1 MGPAEEPS
9 LARRT
14 VEAAAARSVTVATA
28 ESLTAGLVA
37 AALAD
42 VPGSSAVLRGG
53 VVSYHNDVK
62 SGLLAVDP
70 ALLATSGSVDAEVAR
85 QMAVGARSACGSD
98 LAVSTTGVAGPAAHD
113 GQDVGTVFIGY
124 AGPAGSGAE
133 RLDLTGDRQ
142 AIRAASRDAAL
153 ARLLA
158 LVRDDT

>member
-1 MGPAEEPS
+1 MDPAEEPS
-9 LARRT
+9 PARRA
-14 VEAAAARSVTVATA
+14 VEEAASRSLTVATA

-62 SGLLAVDP
+62 SALLGVDP
-70 ALLATSGSVDAEVAR
+70 VLLATSGSVDAEVAR

-113 GQDVGTVFIGY
+113 GQGVGTVFIGY

-133 RLDLTGDRQ
+133 RLHLTGDRQ

-158 LVRDDT
+158 LVRDAT